1 MQIISI
7 LPPGLK
13 IPGLKVNSLN
23 SVGGIYVIQ
32 ESLTKT
38 NRYDLIFNVDKT
50 KSMVY
55 GEDATITLKKTM
67 KR

>member
-13 IPGLKVNSLN
+13 IHGLKVNSLN
-23 SVGGIYVIQ
+23 SAGGIYVIQ